1 MSRAE
6 ILVVGVLGGDVEL
19 LEDGSDVAEEGGRAA
34 EVVLVLGHRIWH
46 DLGQALL
53 HHSAMMNLYKI
64 GESLNNI
71 TPASNEQFVFCFF
84 IAGKHF

>member
-1 MSRAE
+1 LSRTE

-34 EVVLVLGHRIWH
+34 EVVLVLSHRIRY

-64 GESLNNI
+64 GQSLNNLI
-71 TPASNEQFVFCFF
+71 SVSNEQFVLFF
-84 IAGKHF
+84 IKGKYF